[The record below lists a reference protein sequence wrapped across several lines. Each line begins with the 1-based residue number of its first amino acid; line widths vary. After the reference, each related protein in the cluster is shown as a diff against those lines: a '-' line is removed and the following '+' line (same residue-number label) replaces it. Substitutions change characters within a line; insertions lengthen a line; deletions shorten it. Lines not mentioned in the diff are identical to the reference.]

1 MFCVQSKYGRR
12 RQAFKQ
18 KTNDQ
23 EAAALKF
30 LIISGMSGAGK
41 TRTADILEDMDYYC
55 VDNMPAA
62 LLPKLAEFCMGMGG
76 RYEKVALVTDIRDK
90 EGVDAIFLALDKLW
104 ALGCD
109 YEILFVEADLPTIV
123 KRYKESRRPHP
134 LQAEAG
140 GVEAAVRL
148 ESARL
153 ERLRRNADFV
163 INTTGLTLGVL
174 QSKIYDCFPDQAVRT
189 LNVTVMSF
197 GFKYGVPM
205 EADMVLDA
213 RFLRNPYYDEALRG
227 LTGEDPAVYEYVMKT
242 PAAQEFLQHLES
254 LLAFL
259 LPRYVEEGKR
269 SFLIAVGCTGGRHR
283 SVVITRALAE
293 RIRALGHSAEV
304 IHRELKH

>member
-1 MFCVQSKYGRR
+1 M
-12 RQAFKQ
+12 
-18 KTNDQ
+18 
-23 EAAALKF
+23 KF

-140 GVEAAVRL
+140 SLERAVRL
-148 ESARL
+148 ESQRL
-153 ERLRRNADFV
+153 ERLRMNADYV
-163 INTTGLTLGVL
+163 INTGNLTLGML
-174 QSKIYDCFPDQAVRT
+174 QSEICKYFMGDGTSRT
-189 LNVTVMSF
+189 LDVSVMSF
-197 GFKYGVPM
+197 GYKYGIPI

-213 RFLRNPYYDEALRG
+213 RFLPNPYYVEGLREKTGLDDE
-227 LTGEDPAVYEYVMKT
+227 VYDYVFRHDT
-242 PAAQEFLQHLES
+242 AQEFLNHLRT
-254 LLAFL
+254 LLTFL
-259 LPRYVEEGKR
+259 LPQYVEEGKH
-269 SFLIAVGCTGGRHR
+269 SFTIAVGCTGGRHR
-283 SVVITRALAE
+283 SVAVARAVADL
-293 RIRALGHSAEV
+293 V
-304 IHRELKH
+304 RELGQEAAVLHRDVEK